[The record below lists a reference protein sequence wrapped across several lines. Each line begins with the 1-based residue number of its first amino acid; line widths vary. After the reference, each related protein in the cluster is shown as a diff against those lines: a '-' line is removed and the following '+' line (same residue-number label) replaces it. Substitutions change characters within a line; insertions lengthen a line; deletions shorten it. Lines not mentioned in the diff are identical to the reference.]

1 MFESTDLPRSDPP
14 SWRFGRNHAV
24 GGEKQQTPLPKR
36 KTCPTFVV
44 DRAPDGA
51 VTITSDRESES
62 RMQSAELVNRTVAI
76 APQPMRWTPLY
87 RGCDGDKMAILQGLH
102 GPQQRAERESQIVR
116 AQDPAAPLITL
127 SRGWAFRYSLLTD
140 GRRQILSFALP
151 GDTIGLDTLLI
162 GAPAYP
168 AQAATAV
175 VYASIS
181 YDRAKRL
188 LQDASWFKD
197 RALQALARERA
208 EAERALTRM
217 GQCKAEE
224 NVASVLLDFYT
235 RLASRGLASG
245 NQFMLDLTQQQ
256 FADFVGMTVVHLN
269 RTLGSLRSR
278 RLLSMSGHTVTF
290 LDVPGLERLALLPRN
305 LD

>member
-1 MFESTDLPRSDPP
+1 
-14 SWRFGRNHAV
+14 
-24 GGEKQQTPLPKR
+24 
-36 KTCPTFVV
+36 
-44 DRAPDGA
+44 
-51 VTITSDRESES
+51 
-62 RMQSAELVNRTVAI
+62 MQSAELADTIGRTASQPI
-76 APQPMRWTPLY
+76 PWAPLFK
-87 RGCDGDKMAILQGLH
+87 GLDGEKVAILQELH
-102 GPQQRAERESQIVR
+102 GPQRRAERDTQIVR
-116 AQDPAAPLITL
+116 ARDPAAPLITL
-127 SRGWAFRYSLLTD
+127 SRGWAFRYSLLPD

-151 GDTIGLDTLLI
+151 GDIIGLDTVLI

-168 AQAATAV
+168 VQAASAV
-175 VYASIS
+175 VYATFSH
-181 YDRAKRL
+181 DKAVRL
-188 LQDASWFKD
+188 LHDASWFRD

-224 NVASVLLDFYT
+224 SVASVLLDFYT
-235 RLASRGLASG
+235 RLASRGLAAG

-269 RTLGSLRSR
+269 RILGGLRSR
-278 RLLSMSGHTVTF
+278 RLLSMSGRSVTF

>member
-1 MFESTDLPRSDPP
+1 MQNTEFADRIRRIARPMPWAPLFRDL
-14 SWRFGRNHAV
+14 
-24 GGEKQQTPLPKR
+24 
-36 KTCPTFVV
+36 
-44 DRAPDGA
+44 DGTK
-51 VTITSDRESES
+51 V
-62 RMQSAELVNRTVAI
+62 
-76 APQPMRWTPLY
+76 
-87 RGCDGDKMAILQGLH
+87 AILQDLH
-102 GPQQRAERESQIVR
+102 GPQRRAERDTQIVR
-116 AQDPAAPLITL
+116 TQDPAAPLVSI
-127 SRGWAFRYSLLTD
+127 SQGWAFRYSLLAD
-140 GRRQILSFALP
+140 GRRQILSFAFP

-168 AQAATAV
+168 VQAACAV
-175 VYASIS
+175 VYATIS

-188 LQDASWFKD
+188 LHDASWFKD

-235 RLASRGLASG
+235 RLASRGLAAG
-245 NQFMLDLTQQQ
+245 NQFMLDLTQQH

>member
-1 MFESTDLPRSDPP
+1 
-14 SWRFGRNHAV
+14 
-24 GGEKQQTPLPKR
+24 
-36 KTCPTFVV
+36 
-44 DRAPDGA
+44 
-51 VTITSDRESES
+51 
-62 RMQSAELVNRTVAI
+62 MQSAELVNRTVGI
-76 APQPMRWTPLY
+76 TPQPMRWTPLC
-87 RGCDGDKMAILQGLH
+87 RGLDGEKMAILQDLH
-102 GPQQRAERESQIVR
+102 GPQQRAEREAQMVR
-116 AQDPAAPLITL
+116 AQDPAAPLITI
-127 SRGWAFRYSLLTD
+127 SRGWAFRYSLLPD

-168 AQAATAV
+168 VQAATAV
-175 VYASIS
+175 VYGTIS
-181 YDRAKRL
+181 HDKAKRL
-188 LQDASWFKD
+188 LQEATWFRD

-235 RLASRGLASG
+235 RLESRGLAAG